1 MTDDVSAVLQVTT
14 VLQARAAADPDGV
27 VVIDEHGPVTLGAL
41 DALTGTFAR
50 VLCERLAPRPHTT
63 IGAGPSLLPIVVGS
77 DRWSLVA
84 LLGAIRAG
92 IPHAPLPTDLPAARL
107 EALLD
112 RLGRPTIAL
121 VNPAFTGRLP
131 DGVEVLSPALVP
143 DDPIAPR
150 AVEDPEAVACVLFTS
165 GSTGRP
171 KGVVYEWR
179 NLAWMGA
186 SSPGDPVFHWGS
198 VLPFHWAGGYFNVV
212 RAAAN
217 ATLSIVPP
225 GLTNAETLLDWYD
238 RMGVEIVSIP
248 PSMLVQLVD
257 RWPEG
262 RRLEQVRQV
271 RIGGE
276 NLGWEI
282 VPAVRRL
289 VAASA
294 VINLSYGSTEAGAVP
309 VCRMIV
315 GPDDEVGT
323 GPIPI
328 GRWEEPGR
336 GRLEPVAD
344 GDDLS
349 EIVVTGKIARGYWD
363 DPEEEQTRFGRD
375 PDGTRT
381 LRTGDLARIGDDGLI
396 HLVGRAD
403 DLVKIRGIRVEP
415 AEAEQAFHAI
425 PGVRQAVVLPH
436 ESERGIRL
444 VGHLVL
450 DAPDLTADV
459 VRRTLSERLP
469 PHLVPSPLVV
479 HDALPTLPNGKVD
492 RRALQCAPIEP
503 WRTTPPRPPA
513 DALEADVLVMCAE
526 ALELDEV
533 GVDDDLWE
541 VGLDSLRAVELA
553 AAISELGWGPFD
565 PSIPLQRV
573 SAAAIAE
580 VLRRGA
586 ADEDP
591 YRPSEV
597 VTLIPVT
604 VGNRTPIV
612 AVPGAGGTASAYFW
626 LARDLGPQQP
636 FTVVEAHGLH
646 TPGRPDRTVVAA
658 ARRTARHVADIHAD
672 GPVLLVGHSAGG
684 AVAYE
689 AGRLLHAAGRDV
701 RVAVLDLVPSTLHPA
716 TGGPVPTAPVGAA
729 PGRRTRG
736 PGRLPH
742 LLRRAV
748 DEGRVRFRALR
759 PGPPSRSLT
768 RFRAFTLIGTRAVRR
783 YQAGPAAF
791 PLLVVQT
798 EATTGT
804 AWSRVAPDLT
814 VAVTTGNH
822 LTMLRPPHVRHT
834 ADALRG
840 LV

>member
-1 MTDDVSAVLQVTT
+1 MVNDNVAAM
-14 VLQARAAADPDGV
+14 LQARAVAEPDGIV
-27 VVIDEHGPVTLGAL
+27 VVDEHGPITLGEL

-50 VLCERLAPRPHTT
+50 LLTERVGVRTHPTAA
-63 IGAGPSLLPIVVGS
+63 AGSPPLPIVVGA

-84 LLGAIRAG
+84 LLGAVRAG
-92 IPHAPLPTDLPAARL
+92 IPHAPLPSDQPAARL

-112 RLGRPTIAL
+112 RLGRPSVAL
-121 VNPAFTGRLP
+121 VDPAFPGRLP
-131 DGVEVLSPALVP
+131 DGVEVLRPALVP
-143 DDPIAPR
+143 DDPIAPC

-179 NLAWMGA
+179 NLAWMAA
-186 SSPGDPVFHWGS
+186 SSLGDPGSHWGS

-212 RAAAN
+212 RAAAT

-225 GLTNAETLLDWYD
+225 GLTNAERLLDWYD
-238 RMGVEIVSIP
+238 RGSVEIVSIP
-248 PSMLVQLVD
+248 PSMLAQLVD

-276 NLGWEI
+276 KLGWEI

-289 VAASA
+289 VTERA
-294 VINLSYGSTEAGAVP
+294 VINFSYGSTEGGTVA
-309 VCRMIV
+309 VCRMII
-315 GPDDEVGT
+315 GPDDEVGV

-336 GRLEPVAD
+336 GRLEPVAG
-344 GDDLS
+344 GDDLA

-363 DPEEEQTRFGRD
+363 DPEEHRARFGHD
-375 PDGTRT
+375 PDGTRI
-381 LRTGDLARIGDDGLI
+381 LRTGDLARVGDDGLI
-396 HLVGRAD
+396 QLVGRAD

-415 AEAEQAFHAI
+415 AEVELAFHAI
-425 PGVRQAVVLPH
+425 PGVREAVVLPH

-450 DAPDLTADV
+450 DDPDLSADV
-459 VRRTLSERLP
+459 VRHTLSERLP

-492 RRALQCAPIEP
+492 RRALRSAPVEP
-503 WRTTPPRPPA
+503 WRAAPPRPPA

-533 GVDDDLWE
+533 GADDDLWE
-541 VGLDSLRAVELA
+541 IGLDSLRAVELA

-565 PSIPLQRV
+565 PSLPLQQV

-591 YRPSEV
+591 HRPSEV
-597 VTLIPVT
+597 VTLVPVSS
-604 VGNRTPIV
+604 GDHTPIV
-612 AVPGAGGTASAYFW
+612 AVPGAGATASAYFW
-626 LARDLGPQQP
+626 LARVLGPEQP
-636 FTVVEAHGLH
+636 FTVDEAHGLH
-646 TPGRPDRTVVAA
+646 TPGRPDRSVAAA
-658 ARRTARHVADIHAD
+658 ARRTARRVADVHAD

-701 RVAVLDLVPSTLHPA
+701 RVAVLDLVPSTLRPA
-716 TGGPVPTAPVGAA
+716 SGGPVPPAPVGAA
-729 PGRRTRG
+729 RGRRTRG

-759 PGPPSRSLT
+759 PGPPSRSLM

-783 YQAGPAAF
+783 YQPGPATF
-791 PLLVVQT
+791 PLLVVHT
-798 EATTGT
+798 EATTGA
-804 AWSRVAPDLT
+804 AWAGVAPDLT
-814 VAVTTGNH
+814 VAATTGSH
-822 LTMLRPPHVRHT
+822 LSMLRPPHVRHT
-834 ADALRG
+834 ADALRS